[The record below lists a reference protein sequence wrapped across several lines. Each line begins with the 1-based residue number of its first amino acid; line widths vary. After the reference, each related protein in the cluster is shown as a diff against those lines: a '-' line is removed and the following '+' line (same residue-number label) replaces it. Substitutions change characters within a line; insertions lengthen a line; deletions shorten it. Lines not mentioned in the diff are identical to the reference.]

1 MLDLVPANLPKN
13 VNGFRT
19 THTCELCGFE
29 PKTKNKYREKQD
41 HLVMKH
47 FKEKIDKIFPH
58 SRPYACPTAECG
70 FQGKDKQA
78 LLRHY
83 TGKHGILEKYLKEA
97 LAEKG
102 ISYVPGEHGSK
113 RKHSDANGMP
123 KLKKM
128 MLTTNNGHHHTN
140 GNNTNGTTTILDPKD
155 LLPKSPVPL
164 LSTTIAQNTTNGV
177 HHRRPNTQELRNEVE
192 AMMASLDPIPHQENV
207 VTNGSSIVK
216 VLPSLPSTPVPV
228 SVATMEVNGV
238 EKKTVILSN
247 KTVQLQQQQNNQQQ
261 HTTTILHQNS
271 HGQIVQAQQQQQ
283 QVQVHHQP
291 ATSVVSLV
299 KRNDNTFMV
308 ANGHNNKQ
316 PTLILANGTK
326 VQIASAVNTNGGQIH
341 IPELILPEGVS
352 TENGGNIHAIPI
364 EVITTTVASTNGHHT
379 PQNGVVT
386 NGDTCVV
393 ENEEVMWGAASNL
406 LNGPA
411 VVVEAVE
418 PVTYIEEGGTQIVY
432 SASMD
437 NIDYD
442 YLYPVT
448 TTTATTNSSIT
459 EAAVRQS
466 AVRERQLEFNML

>member
-1 MLDLVPANLPKN
+1 M
-13 VNGFRT
+13 
-19 THTCELCGFE
+19 
-29 PKTKNKYREKQD
+29 
-41 HLVMKH
+41 
-47 FKEKIDKIFPH
+47 
-58 SRPYACPTAECG
+58 
-70 FQGKDKQA
+70 
-78 LLRHY
+78 
-83 TGKHGILEKYLKEA
+83 
-97 LAEKG
+97 
-102 ISYVPGEHGSK
+102 PGEHGSK
-113 RKHSDANGMP
+113 RKHSEANGMP

-128 MLTTNNGHHHTN
+128 LLTTSSNGHHTN
-140 GNNTNGTTTILDPKD
+140 GSNGTNGTTILDPTD
-155 LLPKSPVPL
+155 LLPRSPVPL
-164 LSTTIAQNTTNGV
+164 TSTTIAQNTTNGV
-177 HHRRPNTQELRNEVE
+177 HRRPNTQELRNEVE
-192 AMMASLDPIPHQENV
+192 AMMASLNPEPHQENV

-216 VLPSLPSTPVPV
+216 VLPSLPNTPVPV

-247 KTVQLQQQQNNQQQ
+247 KTVQHLQQTNQQQ
-261 HTTTILHQNS
+261 PTTILHQNS
-271 HGQIVQAQQQQQ
+271 HGQVVQQQ
-283 QVQVHHQP
+283 QVVHHQP
-291 ATSVVSLV
+291 PPTSVVSLV

-364 EVITTTVASTNGHHT
+364 EVITTTVASTNGHHA